1 MTGPPTTPV
10 EPGVASTGA
19 LLRSAPSG
27 IEILYLQ
34 RNPALRFQGGYW
46 VFPGGRIDPSD
57 AHGSETLDAAPAAK
71 RAAVREASE
80 EAGLDVSES
89 SLVFA
94 VHWTTPT
101 PSPIR
106 FATWF
111 FMAQAP
117 DAAVTIDRGEIIDHR
132 WLSPRDALDAQR
144 EGRMPLAAPTFA
156 LTTRLLEQRDVNSA
170 LAAVSAWPDERLLGR
185 LHNVDGGQVALYAQ
199 DAAYETGRVH
209 QQGPRHRLW
218 MVDTGWR
225 YERSF

>member
-1 MTGPPTTPV
+1 
-10 EPGVASTGA
+10 
-19 LLRSAPSG
+19 
-27 IEILYLQ
+27 
-34 RNPALRFQGGYW
+34 
-46 VFPGGRIDPSD
+46 
-57 AHGSETLDAAPAAK
+57 
-71 RAAVREASE
+71 
-80 EAGLDVSES
+80 
-89 SLVFA
+89 
-94 VHWTTPT
+94 
-101 PSPIR
+101 
-106 FATWF
+106 
-111 FMAQAP
+111 MAQAP